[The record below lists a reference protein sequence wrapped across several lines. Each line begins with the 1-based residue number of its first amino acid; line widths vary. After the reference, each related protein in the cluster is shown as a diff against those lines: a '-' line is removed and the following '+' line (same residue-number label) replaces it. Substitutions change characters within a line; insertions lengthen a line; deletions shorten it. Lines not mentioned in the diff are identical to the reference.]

1 VNHTNIAMEDA
12 DMKTGRKALGR
23 QTVRLLIAIM
33 LVAVVTH
40 HPVAPVAAQS
50 AELSEVNQKI
60 RVEVG
65 AHSQVMNYAFYLA
78 DVYGPRL
85 TGSPNY
91 REAAEWS
98 IEQLQQLG
106 LTNITRDKIDDYR
119 YSWVNTRFSLAM
131 TEPSFAPLI
140 GAPMAWSSG
149 TAAQE
154 EGEALRVD
162 FPAQTLNEVTDFI
175 EKWKGKLHGKVL
187 FLSGPAVLRPRSG
200 QLARWSDEEI
210 ADQAAKAEA
219 RLKNPPPPRAQRP
232 PRDMEEINK
241 VNSMLE
247 TFFRAEG
254 VVATTIDFDSAMNY
268 GGTFSVQNGLL
279 QGPRAVRPGLPPM
292 FAMAAEHYNRI
303 LRLLDKGIKVRLKL
317 DVGTTLIENP
327 TDAYNVIAELPGRT
341 RADEIIMVGAHL
353 DSWTGGTGATD
364 NAAGCAV
371 IMEVARILKRLDLP
385 LSRTV
390 RFVLWG
396 GEENGNHGSFSY
408 VNKHLVSLSRDP
420 THPWDLQVG
429 PTKPEFEKFSSY
441 YNLDEG
447 TGRIRA
453 VIIGNNLDARPL
465 IESWLAPLRDLGVIA
480 VIPRG
485 SAGSDDATFASVG
498 LPAFSFVQD
507 PLDYNTTTHHTNMDV
522 SDHLQEN
529 DLKQAAIVLAT
540 LVYADA
546 NRTTPMPRPRRPQ

>member
-1 VNHTNIAMEDA
+1 MLLVEVTNPLLS
-12 DMKTGRKALGR
+12 TPALG
-23 QTVRLLIAIM
+23 
-33 LVAVVTH
+33 
-40 HPVAPVAAQS
+40 QS
-50 AELSEVNQKI
+50 VELAKINQKI
-60 RVEVG
+60 REEVRTR
-65 AHSQVMNYAFYLA
+65 SQLMNYAFYLS

-91 REAAEWS
+91 RKAAEWA
-98 IEQLQQLG
+98 IGQMTQLG
-106 LTNITRDKIDDYR
+106 LTNITKDQIEGFR

-140 GAPMAWSSG
+140 GAPMAWSPG
-149 TAAQE
+149 TPAAV
-154 EGEALRVD
+154 EGDAIRVD
-162 FPAQTLNEVTDFI
+162 FPEQKLSQVTDFI
-175 EKWKGKLHGKVL
+175 EKSKGKFRGKIL
-187 FLSGPAVLRPRSG
+187 FLNGPSVIKPRTSSQSTRWTDADIED
-200 QLARWSDEEI
+200 QLS
-210 ADQAAKAEA
+210 KAEA
-219 RLKNPPPPRAQRP
+219 RLKNPQRARSQRP
-232 PRDMEEINK
+232 PRNMEEIDK
-241 VNSMLE
+241 VNSLLE
-247 TFFRAEG
+247 KFFRDEG
-254 VVATTIDFDSAMNY
+254 VVAITVDFDSAMNY
-268 GGTFSVQNGLL
+268 GGTFVVQNAIL
-279 QGPRAVRPGLPPM
+279 QGPRSVRPAFPPT

-303 LRLLDKGIKVRLKL
+303 LRLIEKGIRVRLRV

-327 TDAYNVIAELPGRT
+327 TDAYNIIAEIPGRA
-341 RADEIIMVGAHL
+341 RADEVIMVGAHL
-353 DSWTGGTGATD
+353 DSWAAGTGATD

-371 IMEVARILKRLDLP
+371 VMEVARILKTLDLP

-408 VNKHLVSLSRDP
+408 VNKHLVAISRDP
-420 THPWDLQVG
+420 THPWDLQMG
-429 PTKPEFEKFSSY
+429 IRKPEFEKFSSY

-453 VIIGNNLDARPL
+453 VIIGNDLAARPL
-465 IESWLAPLRDLGVIA
+465 IESWLTSLKDLGVIA

-498 LPAFSFVQD
+498 LPSFSFVQD

-522 SDHLQEN
+522 YDHLQED

-546 NRTTPMPRPRRPQ
+546 NRTAPMPRPPRPE